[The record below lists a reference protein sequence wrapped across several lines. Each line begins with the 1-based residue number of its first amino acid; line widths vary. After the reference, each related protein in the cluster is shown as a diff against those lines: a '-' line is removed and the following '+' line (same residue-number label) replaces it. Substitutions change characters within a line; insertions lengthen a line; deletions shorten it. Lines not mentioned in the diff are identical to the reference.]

1 MKLKQTPTGKHEM
14 ENRSIKSLRSILS
27 DIADP
32 VFVVDPASNVV
43 VVANKA
49 ASSVRFSSGPEGKL
63 LSSAVHFE
71 TGGKEPILAYFN
83 NQWLVPVK
91 KQITWKKKIY
101 TKLML
106 THTASTPDE
115 NTLFTIRKMIA
126 VLVHRLRSPMT
137 GMQGYLEM
145 VEDIPNRNNKRKLA
159 KVGEGLDYLFEI
171 MDELE
176 LLHNV
181 EAFIDDEPNTIF
193 SDAEIITKELLYSYP
208 EDLQNRIQIVNHT
221 DKKFQF
227 NPSELNRIIS
237 LLLNNAA
244 EHPSA
249 IDKPIRVEIISP
261 RKISITN
268 FGSVIPD
275 EIVDHLYFPF
285 TTTKA
290 NNLGIGLSLAQL
302 IASRRHAA
310 IMLTENSP
318 ILGITFTLICRPA
331 ATSFN

>member
-1 MKLKQTPTGKHEM
+1 MELKQTQMGKHEM
-14 ENRSIKSLRSILS
+14 ENRSMKSLRSLLS

-32 VFVVDPASNVV
+32 VFVVDPESNVI

-49 ASSVRFSSGPEGKL
+49 ARSAHFSAGPEGKL
-63 LSSAVHFE
+63 LNSVIHFE
-71 TGGKEPILAYFN
+71 PGGKEPILAYFN

-91 KQITWKKKIY
+91 KQFNWKKKTY

-106 THTASTPDE
+106 TQSTSIPDE

-126 VLVHRLRSPMT
+126 VLIHRLRSPMT

-145 VEDIPNRNNKRKLA
+145 VEDVPNGNDKRKLA
-159 KVGEGLDYLFEI
+159 KVSEGLDYLFEI

-176 LLHNV
+176 LLHHA

-208 EDLQNRIQIVNHT
+208 QDLQNRIQVLNHT

-237 LLLNNAA
+237 LLLDNAA

-249 IDKPIRVEIISP
+249 ADKPIKVEIISP

-275 EIVDHLYFPF
+275 EIVEHLYFPF

-302 IASRRHAA
+302 MASRRHAA

>member
-1 MKLKQTPTGKHEM
+1 MELKQTPMGKHEM
-14 ENRSIKSLRSILS
+14 ENRSMKPLRSILS

-32 VFVVDPASNVV
+32 VFVVDSANNI
-43 VVANKA
+43 VVAANEA
-49 ASSVRFSSGPEGKL
+49 AGSTRLSPGPEGKL
-63 LSSAVHFE
+63 LSNVIHFE
-71 TGGKEPILAYFN
+71 PGGKEPELAYFN
-83 NQWLVPVK
+83 NKWLVPEK
-91 KQITWKKKIY
+91 KQITWKRKTY
-101 TKLML
+101 MKLVL
-106 THTASTPDE
+106 TQSASIPDE

-126 VLVHRLRSPMT
+126 VLIHRLRSPMT

-145 VEDIPNRNNKRKLA
+145 IEDVPSDNDKRKLA

-176 LLHNV
+176 LLHNA

-193 SDAEIITKELLYSYP
+193 SDAENIIKEMLYSYP
-208 EDLQNRIQIVNHT
+208 AELQNRIQVVNHT

-227 NPSELNRIIS
+227 NPTELNRIIS
-237 LLLNNAA
+237 LLINNAA

-249 IDKPIRVEIISP
+249 ADKPIKVEIISP

-275 EIVDHLYFPF
+275 DIVQNLFFPF

-302 IASRRHAA
+302 MASRRHAA

-318 ILGITFTLICRPA
+318 ILGITFTLICSPA